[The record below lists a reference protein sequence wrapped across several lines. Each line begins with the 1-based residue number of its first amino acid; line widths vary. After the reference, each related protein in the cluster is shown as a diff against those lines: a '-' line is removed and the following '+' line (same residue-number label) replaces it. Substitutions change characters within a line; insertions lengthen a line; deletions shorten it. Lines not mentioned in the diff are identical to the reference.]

1 MGEHRECLIQSNVL
15 SKWFNISLNWVSF
28 YDQAE
33 WVRYSLGIKCS
44 SMWWKLTPSEHQ
56 GVNGKLFLLWYQN
69 ELNCQLI
76 TSQGV
81 PNYRLQCLKMSWE
94 ESVHLP
100 FSSPS
105 CWILGV
111 FPPASSS
118 LLSPRLGQASDV
130 CVERRTWIASGQTDW
145 PAAPAG
151 CLVNSTPA
159 CRADWALLLFQR
171 TESFTVKTRVLA
183 SVFSGPLTA
192 WSESWWSPSP
202 PRGVV

>member
-33 WVRYSLGIKCS
+33 WVRYSLGRKCS

-81 PNYRLQCLKMSWE
+81 PNYRLQFLKTSWE
-94 ESVHLP
+94 ESVPLL
-100 FSSPS
+100 FSLPS
-105 CWILGV
+105 CWVLRV
-111 FPPASSS
+111 FPPASCS
-118 LLSPRLGQASDV
+118 LLSPHLDQTWNV
-130 CVERRTWIASGQTDW
+130 CAERRTWIASGQTNW
-145 PAAPAG
+145 PAASAG
-151 CLVNSTPA
+151 CLVNSIPPLPCWQSPA
-159 CRADWALLLFQR
+159 FISMYRMFHCQNQ
-171 TESFTVKTRVLA
+171 S
-183 SVFSGPLTA
+183 SGVCFL
-192 WSESWWSPSP
+192 
-202 PRGVV
+202 R

>member
-56 GVNGKLFLLWYQN
+56 GVNGKLFLLRYRN

-81 PNYRLQCLKMSWE
+81 PNYRLQLLKMSWE
-94 ESVHLP
+94 ESVHLL
-100 FSSPS
+100 FSLPS
-105 CWILGV
+105 CWI
-111 FPPASSS
+111 FPPASCS
-118 LLSPRLGQASDV
+118 LLSPHLDQTWDV
-130 CVERRTWIASGQTDW
+130 CAERRTWIASGQTSW
-145 PAAPAG
+145 PVASAG
-151 CLVNSTPA
+151 CLVNSTPS
-159 CRADWALLLFQR
+159 CHADKALLLFQC
-171 TESFTVKTRVLA
+171 TECFTVKIRVL
-183 SVFSGPLTA
+183 VFSQVP
-192 WSESWWSPSP
+192 WQPKVS
-202 PRGVV
+202 RGSLISLLRV